1 MTYRRTAADKVII
14 DVTRDGVKTTVTLP
28 AAVFYLDAMMRAGG
42 EEASAQAVRDLAAK
56 GKDSA
61 QVAAGLG
68 YAALYKVKGLMD
80 AYEEETGEPA
90 MPVVTG
96 EQTRTRLKR
105 LIKDIAALPEDVE
118 LPSPFGEVPKEAR

>member
-1 MTYRRTAADKVII
+1 MPHRRTNADKVII

-28 AAVFYLDAMMRAGG
+28 AAVFHLDAMMREGG
-42 EEASAQAVRDLAAK
+42 ADASARAVRDLAAK

-68 YAALYKVKGLMD
+68 YTALYKVQGLME
-80 AYEEETGEPA
+80 AYEEKTGEPA

-96 EQTRTRLKR
+96 KQMRTRLEK
-105 LIKDIAALPEDVE
+105 LIKDLTALPDDVE
-118 LPSPFGEVPKEAR
+118 LPSPFDDLPEEMN